1 MTTVVAMPSD
11 QYYFE
16 LTNET
21 VARLDHASS
30 QVTALIIGYTS
41 LVVQDRSILVC
52 EYIRIY
58 TLTHAK
64 IL

>member
-1 MTTVVAMPSD
+1 MTTVVPMPSN

-30 QVTALIIGYTS
+30 QVTALVIGYTS
-41 LVVQDRSILVC
+41 LVVQDKSILLS
-52 EYIRIY
+52 EYIRIRV
-58 TLTHAK
+58 

>member
-21 VARLDHASS
+21 VARLDHTSS

-41 LVVQDRSILVC
+41 LVVQDKSILLC
-52 EYIRIY
+52 
-58 TLTHAK
+58 AN
-64 IL
+64 ILE